1 MLMALMESHLSLP
14 LSATPSSDLPRLLVY
29 PPARGLSLILLTL
42 TFLSAVFLRLCRSR
56 LALPPGPLCWPVV
69 GSWLQVGDDLNHKRL
84 ALLAKKYGDI
94 FMLQMG
100 QRRIV
105 VVSSAEL
112 AKEVLHTQGVE
123 FASRRGN
130 LVYDIFTGNGKDMVF
145 TLYGDHWR
153 RMRRIITVPFCTSK
167 VVQESRLAWEDE
179 INKAVDDVTARRE
192 SFTSGIVIR
201 RRLQLMMYNIIYRM
215 MFNRRFTD
223 ENDPVYVKL
232 EAYNAERS
240 RLAQSF
246 EYNYG
251 DFMPILK
258 PFLKGYLKQCQ
269 DVHDKR
275 LALFRDFFLEERK
288 KVLNASKVENG
299 DKCAIDRILRDQM
312 NHEISEENVLYL
324 IESLN
329 VQAIE
334 TTLCSL
340 EWVLAEVI
348 NNQDIQDRLREELDT
363 VLDGAQLTEPDI
375 CKLPYLMAVVKESL
389 RLHMPIPLLIPHM
402 NLKQAKLGEYDIPP
416 GTKVLV
422 NAWWIANNPLVWQ
435 NPEEFL
441 PDRFMDGNIEATGSD
456 FRFLPFG
463 SGRRCCPGSI
473 LALPLLALVVGRL
486 VQTYELLP
494 GPGLDNVDMSELGG
508 QSRLHL
514 LNHSLVRVRVR
525 A

>member
-1 MLMALMESHLSLP
+1 MAIIQSFLFCSISG
-14 LSATPSSDLPRLLVY
+14 TPSSDPSGLLIS
-29 PPARGLSLILLTL
+29 PPGRILSLILLAL
-42 TFLSAVFLRLCRSR
+42 TFLSAVFVRLCCNR
-56 LALPPGPLCWPVV
+56 LVLPPGPLCWPVV

-84 ALLAKKYGDI
+84 AGLAKKYGDI
-94 FMLQMG
+94 FLLQMG
-100 QRRIV
+100 QRKIV

-130 LVYDIFTGNGKDMVF
+130 LVYDIFTGNGQDMVF
-145 TLYGDHWR
+145 TVYGDHWR
-153 RMRRIITVPFCTSK
+153 RMRRILTLPFCTNK
-167 VVQESRLAWEDE
+167 VVQESRTAWEDE
-179 INKAVDDVTARRE
+179 INMVVDDVTSRRE

-201 RRLQLMMYNIIYRM
+201 KRIQLMVYNIIYRM
-215 MFNRRFTD
+215 MFNRRFAD
-223 ENDPVYVKL
+223 ENDPLYVKL
-232 EAYNAERS
+232 EAYNTERS

-251 DFMPILK
+251 DFMPILR

-269 DVHDKR
+269 ELQDKR
-275 LALFRDFFLEERK
+275 LAFFRDCFLEERK
-288 KVLNASKVENG
+288 KIFDGAKVEDGN
-299 DKCAIDRILRDQM
+299 KCAIDRILRDQV
-312 NHEISEENVLYL
+312 NHEINESNVLYL

-334 TTLCSL
+334 TTLCSM
-340 EWVLAEVI
+340 EWVLAEII
-348 NNQDIQDRLREELDT
+348 NNQEVQDKLRDELDV
-363 VLDGAQLTEPDI
+363 VLGGAQLTEPDVS
-375 CKLPYLMAVVKESL
+375 KLPYLKAVVKESL
-389 RLHMPIPLLIPHM
+389 RLHMPIPLLMPHM
-402 NLKQAKLGEYDIPP
+402 NLKQAKLGKYDIPP

-422 NAWWIANNPLVWQ
+422 NAWWIANNPDLWEK
-435 NPEEFL
+435 PEQFL
-441 PDRFMDGNIEATGSD
+441 PDRFMKHDIEATGSD
-456 FRFLPFG
+456 FRYLPFG

-473 LALPLLALVVGRL
+473 LALPLVALVVGRL

-494 GPGLDNVDMSELGG
+494 GPGLDGVDMSELGG

>member
-1 MLMALMESHLSLP
+1 MAVMQSLLSLP
-14 LSATPSSDLPRLLVY
+14 LLANPSDPFVFPIPPSGRRLT
-29 PPARGLSLILLTL
+29 LILLIV
-42 TFLSAVFLRLCRSR
+42 TFCSALFLRLCRRR
-56 LALPPGPLCWPVV
+56 LTLPPGPLCWPIV
-69 GSWLQVGDDLNHKRL
+69 GSWLQVGHDLNHSRL
-84 ALLAKKYGDI
+84 ASLARKYGDI

-112 AKEVLHTQGVE
+112 AKEVLHTQGIE
-123 FASRRGN
+123 FGSRRGN
-130 LVYDIFTGNGKDMVF
+130 LVYDIFTGNGQDMVF
-145 TLYGDHWR
+145 TVYGDHWR
-153 RMRRIITVPFCTSK
+153 RMRRIITVPFCTNK
-167 VVQESRLAWEDE
+167 VVQESRLAWEHE
-179 INKAVDDVTARRE
+179 INMAVDDVTLRRE

-215 MFNRRFTD
+215 MFNRRFADETD
-223 ENDPVYVKL
+223 PLYVKL

-258 PFLKGYLKQCQ
+258 PFLKGYLKRCQ
-269 DVHDKR
+269 ELQDKR
-275 LALFRDFFLEERK
+275 LSLFRDMFLEERK
-288 KVLNASKVENG
+288 KILCTAKVDDG

-312 NHEISEENVLYL
+312 KQEINEDNVLYM

-334 TTLCSL
+334 TTLCSM

-348 NNQDIQDRLREELDT
+348 NNQDVQDKLRKEIDT
-363 VLDGAQLTEPDI
+363 VLDGAQVTEPDI
-375 CKLPYLMAVVKESL
+375 NKLPYSMAVVKESL
-389 RLHMPIPLLIPHM
+389 RLHMPIPLLMPHM
-402 NLKQAKLGEYDIPP
+402 NVKHAKLGQYDIPP

-422 NAWWIANNPLVWQ
+422 NAWWIANNPDTWED
-435 NPEEFL
+435 PEKFWPE
-441 PDRFMDGNIEATGSD
+441 RFMECNIEATGSD

-494 GPGLDNVDMSELGG
+494 GPGLDGVDMSELGG

-514 LNHSLVRVRVR
+514 LHHSLVRVRVR

>member
-1 MLMALMESHLSLP
+1 MQFFLSLP
-14 LSATPSSDLPRLLVY
+14 IPAVPFSDPSAVLVFASGRNLY
-29 PPARGLSLILLTL
+29 LILLTL

-56 LALPPGPLCWPVV
+56 LALPPGPPRWPLV
-69 GSWLQVGDDLNHKRL
+69 GSWLHVGVDLNHKRL

-100 QRRIV
+100 QRKIV

-130 LVYDIFTGNGKDMVF
+130 LVYDIFTGNGQDMVF
-145 TLYGDHWR
+145 TVYGDCWR
-153 RMRRIITVPFCTSK
+153 RMRRIITVPFCTTK
-167 VVQESRLAWEDE
+167 VVQESRLAWEHE
-179 INKAVDDVTARRE
+179 INMVVDDVTSRRE
-192 SFTSGIVIR
+192 SFTSGIVIQ

-215 MFNRRFTD
+215 MFNRRFED

-240 RLAQSF
+240 RLAESF

-251 DFMPILK
+251 DYMPILR
-258 PFLKGYLKQCQ
+258 PFLKGYLRQCQ
-269 DVHDKR
+269 DLQDKW

-288 KVLNASKVENG
+288 KVLNVSEVENG
-299 DKCAIDRILRDQM
+299 DRCAIDRILRDEM
-312 NHEISEENVLYL
+312 NQEINEDNVLFM

-334 TTLCSL
+334 TTLCSM

-348 NNQDIQDRLREELDT
+348 NNPDIQDKMRNELDT
-363 VLDGAQLTEPDI
+363 VLDGAQLTEPDV
-375 CKLPYLMAVVKESL
+375 CKLPYLMAVVKEAL

-422 NAWWIANNPLVWQ
+422 NAWWIANNPNLWE
-435 NPEEFL
+435 NPEQFL
-441 PDRFMDGNIEATGSD
+441 PHRFLDCNIEATGSD

-463 SGRRCCPGSI
+463 SGRRSCPGSI

-494 GPGLDNVDMSELGG
+494 GPGLDGVDMSELGG

>member
-1 MLMALMESHLSLP
+1 MDFLSSVL
-14 LSATPSSDLPRLLVY
+14 LSATPSSDLSTLSANLLGS
-29 PPARGLSLILLTL
+29 RLSLILVILAS
-42 TFLSAVFLRLCRSR
+42 LSAVFLGLYRSR
-56 LALPPGPLCWPVV
+56 FTLPPGPFCWPVV

-84 ALLAKKYGDI
+84 ALLAMKYGDI

-112 AKEVLHTQGVE
+112 AKEVLHTQGIE
-123 FASRRGN
+123 FASRCGN
-130 LVYDIFTGNGKDMVF
+130 LVSDIFTGNGQDMVF
-145 TLYGDHWR
+145 TVYGDHWR
-153 RMRRIITVPFCTSK
+153 RMRRIITVPFCTNK
-167 VVQESRLAWEDE
+167 VVQDSRLAWEDE
-179 INKAVDDVTARRE
+179 INLAVDDIISRKE
-192 SFTSGIVIR
+192 SFTSGIIIR
-201 RRLQLMMYNIIYRM
+201 RRLQLMMYNIIYKM
-215 MFNRRFTD
+215 MFNRRFVD
-223 ENDPVYVKL
+223 ENDPIYVKL
-232 EAYNAERS
+232 EACNAERN

-251 DFMPILK
+251 DFMPILR
-258 PFLKGYLKQCQ
+258 PFLKGYLKQCH

-275 LALFRDFFLEERK
+275 LALFRDSFLEERK
-288 KVLNASKVENG
+288 KILKASTVEKGN
-299 DKCAIDRILRDQM
+299 KCAIDRILRDQM
-312 NHEISEENVLYL
+312 NHEIDEDNVLHL

-334 TTLCSL
+334 TTLCSM

-348 NNQDIQDRLREELDT
+348 NNQGIQDRIRKEIDT

-375 CKLPYLMAVVKESL
+375 SRLPFLMAVVKESL
-389 RLHMPIPLLIPHM
+389 RLHMPIPLLMPHM
-402 NLKQAKLGEYDIPP
+402 NWKQAKLRQYDIPL

-422 NAWWIANNPLVWQ
+422 NAWWIANNPDVWE
-435 NPEEFL
+435 NPEKFL
-441 PDRFMDGNIEATGSD
+441 PDRFMTSNIDATGSD

-494 GPGLDNVDMSELGG
+494 GPGLNNLDMSELGG

-514 LNHSLVRVRVR
+514 LNHSLVRVRIR